1 MPGEEVWILEFNHKT
16 VLLSETLEMLNINS
30 NGIYLDGTAGGGGC
44 SEAIASRL
52 AGNGRVICL
61 DRDPDAV
68 ENCTKRL
75 KKYNGAQVINS
86 NFSKMRS
93 VLDNLN
99 IKQVNGIVLDLG
111 VSSYQLDNA
120 ERGFSYNKEAPL
132 DMRMSKSGMTAADL
146 VNSLDKRSLCHI
158 ISKYGEEKFASRIAR
173 VIVNERSK
181 GPILT
186 TTQLAEIVKKAVPAA
201 VRREGNP
208 ARKTFQA
215 LRICVNS
222 ELDNL
227 SEGLNEAFS
236 LLKPN
241 GRLAVITFHSLEDG
255 IVKNRMRQWSQ
266 GCICPPDFPVCTC
279 GRKPEAEIITKKAI
293 KPSDEEVNDNP
304 RSRSARLRVCMK
316 I

>member
-1 MPGEEVWILEFNHKT
+1 MEFNHT
-16 VLLSETLEMLNINS
+16 PVLLSETLTLLNIDPY
-30 NGIYLDGTAGGGGC
+30 GIYIDGTAGGGGC
-44 SEAIASRL
+44 SEAIVSRL
-52 AGNGRVICL
+52 SEFGRLICL

-68 ENCTKRL
+68 FYCSERL
-75 KKYNGAQVINS
+75 SGYKQVSVLNS
-86 NFSKMRS
+86 NFSKMKD
-93 VLDNLN
+93 VLSDFN
-99 IKQVNGIVLDLG
+99 IGVVDGILLDLG

-132 DMRMSKSGMTAADL
+132 DMRMSKSGMTASDL
-146 VNSLDKRSLCHI
+146 INSLDKKSLAHI
-158 ISKYGEEKFASRIAR
+158 ISKYGEEKFAQRIAR

-186 TTQLAEIVKKAVPAA
+186 TTHLAELISRAVPAVA
-201 VRREGNP
+201 KREGNP

-236 LLKPN
+236 VLKPG
-241 GRLAVITFHSLEDG
+241 GRLAVITFHSLEDR
-255 IVKNRMRQWSQ
+255 IVKNKMKEWAK
-266 GCICPPDFPVCTC
+266 GCICPSDFPICTC
-279 GRKPEAEIITKKAI
+279 GRKPKVEIITKKSV
-293 KPSDEEVNDNP
+293 KPSDEEIKNNL
-304 RSRSARLRVCMK
+304 RSRSARLRVCKK